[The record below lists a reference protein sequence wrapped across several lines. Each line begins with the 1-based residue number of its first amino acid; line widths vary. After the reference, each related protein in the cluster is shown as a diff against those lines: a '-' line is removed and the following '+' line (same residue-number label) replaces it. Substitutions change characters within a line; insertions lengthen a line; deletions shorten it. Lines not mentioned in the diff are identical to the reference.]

1 MIMSQC
7 QLKYVGYMTRS
18 HVYAC
23 ISRIIVIYTL
33 TLLHRYDII
42 IMIDSRDMIQVKYEL
57 LRSVASGEY
66 TITQASEQFG
76 ISRESIYKNKA
87 AYEAGGIQALI
98 PKKTGP
104 KGASKLTKQGQD
116 FIDSYILEHPSA
128 SASEANAKMREKV
141 GISVHNRTV
150 ERYLSKKRQGSR

>member
-1 MIMSQC
+1 MGKVEI
-7 QLKYVGYMTRS
+7 LKENGTYN
-18 HVYAC
+18 
-23 ISRIIVIYTL
+23 SRHEKVTAPCFCSGAFF
-33 TLLHRYDII
+33 
-42 IMIDSRDMIQVKYEL
+42 DSRDLVQVKYEL
-57 LRSVASGEY
+57 LRSVSSGEC
-66 TITQASEQFG
+66 TITQASKLFG

-104 KGASKLTKQGQD
+104 KGASKLTQQGQD
-116 FIDSYILEHPSA
+116 FIDSYVAEHPSA
-128 SASEANAKMREKV
+128 SASEANARMREKV

>member
-1 MIMSQC
+1 MGKAEI
-7 QLKYVGYMTRS
+7 LKENGTYNSRYEKVTAPCFRS
-18 HVYAC
+18 GVFF
-23 ISRIIVIYTL
+23 
-33 TLLHRYDII
+33 
-42 IMIDSRDMIQVKYEL
+42 DSRDLVQVKYEL
-57 LRSVASGEY
+57 LRSISSGEC
-66 TITQASEQFG
+66 TVTRASELFG